1 MSMQARLKKL
11 ENKTAGLEFA
21 VHFKREGEDTDL
33 EKMYPGKRVICF
45 VRAAD
50 YNDKSISCSK

>member
-1 MSMQARLKKL
+1 MSMKARLKKL

-33 EKMYPGKRVICF
+33 ERLYPGKRVICF
-45 VRAAD
+45 IREGD
-50 YNDKSISCSK
+50 NSETSTSCGE